1 MDLQEFIFYL
11 VWKFDITRFTAFWI
25 YKKKF
30 AKENFCLWKSLLKPG
45 HYFFLHLLIMKRL
58 EHGASLTFT
67 RVLQEF
73 YFLFLKYSNSLISSL
88 NISVISGRN
97 HQISKNYY
105 TGPALPYLVLLK
117 SLIWANFKI
126 SLEITCNGCPC
137 FDTFLGH

>member
-30 AKENFCLWKSLLKPG
+30 YKGKFLSLKKFVKARALFFPPSPHNETCWTRCFTNIHKS
-45 HYFFLHLLIMKRL
+45 
-58 EHGASLTFT
+58 FT
-67 RVLQEF
+67 RVFFFFWNIQIH
-73 YFLFLKYSNSLISSL
+73 LKAFS
-88 NISVISGRN
+88 ISVSSTSRN

-126 SLEITCNGCPC
+126 SLEFTYNGGPR
-137 FDTFLGH
+137 FYTFLGH